1 MRRALPIAAAVLIL
15 ALAAYTGYW
24 FYSAHRLRDGLAPW
38 AAAQQKA
45 GYDITWQSVAVEGFP
60 FAFRLRFAD
69 AALAAQRPLP
79 YRLTSPA
86 LHLAAAPW
94 DIEDWHVTAPQ
105 GATLA
110 TPAAASLTTGAI
122 EGTIATAGG
131 GARIAL
137 HAAGLTGGG
146 LAQGLAVD
154 AADAQVTLPAHPPAS
169 HTDPALSLSLT
180 LNQTTLP
187 TSPPGFGRKIA
198 TLALA
203 ATLDGRLPGGP
214 LDRALAA
221 WRDDGGTLVL
231 QTAHLVWDDL
241 DATVTGTL
249 ALDNDLQPIGS
260 LSATIAHPDA
270 LIDAAVATGMLK
282 ERFAGVIKTVL
293 AALAHPAANG
303 QPVVTAPIT
312 LQEGQVF
319 LGPAAVARLPHLT
332 WK

>member
-1 MRRALPIAAAVLIL
+1 MRRTPPIVAAVLIL

-24 FYSAHRLRDGLAPW
+24 FYSAHRLRDGLGPW

-45 GYDITWQSVAVEGFP
+45 GYDITWRSAVVEGFP

-69 AALAAQRPLP
+69 AALAAERPLP
-79 YRLTSPA
+79 YRLASPA
-86 LHLAAAPW
+86 LRLTAAPW
-94 DIEDWHVTAPQ
+94 NLADWHVTAPQ

-110 TPAAASLTTGAI
+110 TQAAASLAMGAV
-122 EGTIATAGG
+122 EGTVATAGG

-137 HAAGLTGGG
+137 QAAGLTGGG
-146 LAQGLAVD
+146 LAQGLAAD
-154 AADAQVTLPAHPPAS
+154 AADVQVTLPAHPPAS

-180 LNQTTLP
+180 LAQTVLP
-187 TSPPGFGRKIA
+187 ASPPGFGRKIA
-198 TLALA
+198 TLTLA
-203 ATLDGRLPGGP
+203 ATLDGRLPDGP
-214 LDRALAA
+214 LDRTLAA

-241 DATVTGTL
+241 DATLAGTL
-249 ALDNDLQPIGS
+249 ALDSDLQPIGA
-260 LSATIAHPDA
+260 LSATVAHPDA

-282 ERFAGVIKTVL
+282 ERFASVIKTVL
-293 AALAHPAANG
+293 AALAHPGANG
-303 QPVVTAPIT
+303 QSVVTAPIT

>member
-1 MRRALPIAAAVLIL
+1 MRRALPIAAGVLIL

-24 FYSAHRLRDGLAPW
+24 FYSAHCLRDGLGPW

-45 GYDITWQSVAVEGFP
+45 GYDITWQSAEVGGFP

-69 AALAAQRPLP
+69 AALAVERPLP
-79 YRLTSPA
+79 YRLTSPM
-86 LHLAAAPW
+86 LHLTAAPW
-94 DIEDWHVTAPQ
+94 DLEDWHVTAPQ

-110 TPAAASLTTGAI
+110 TPAAASLAMGEI
-122 EGTIATAGG
+122 EGTVATAGG

-137 HAAGLTGGG
+137 HTTGLTGGG
-146 LAQGLAVD
+146 LAQGFAAA
-154 AADAQVTLPAHPPAS
+154 AADAQVTLPARPPAS
-169 HTDPALSLSLT
+169 HTDPALSLNLT
-180 LNQTTLP
+180 LDQTVLP
-187 TSPPGFGRKIA
+187 ASPPGFGRKIA

-214 LDRALAA
+214 LDQALAA

-241 DATVTGTL
+241 DATLNGTL
-249 ALDNDLQPIGS
+249 ALDGDLQPIGA
-260 LSATIAHPDA
+260 LSATVAHPDA
-270 LIDAAVATGMLK
+270 LINAAVAAGVLK

-293 AALAHPAANG
+293 AALAHPGANG
-303 QPVVTAPIT
+303 QSVVTAPIT